1 MVLVIDR
8 GIDKRGIYTYSLGI
22 EFDVMIGSWDI
33 YINSVPKETMADLDM
48 IITKSPDLVFC
59 VTHIKHPLLLE
70 GRSNDSKTIDTD
82 FLEVVRRN
90 LREYFALRL
99 IHRRYELKL
108 YEFGKR
114 IFND

>member
-1 MVLVIDR
+1 MILIVDR
-8 GIDKRGIYTYSLGI
+8 GSTKKDIYTY
-22 EFDVMIGSWDI
+22 EFGVQQDVMIGSWDI
-33 YINSVPKETMADLDM
+33 YMNSIPKETMADLDM

-59 VTHIKHPLLLE
+59 VTHIKHPLLVE
-70 GRSNDSKTIDTD
+70 GRSNDSTIATD

-99 IHRRYELKL
+99 IHRRYPVKL